1 MDAKTA
7 IVTRPVSDLTRGG
20 LAHEDAARLVDA
32 FLAGRNAR
40 TLRAYRQDLEDFR
53 AFVAAVDLDDAARRL
68 MGRGQGAANACAL
81 GYKAS
86 LRDRELSPATINRRL
101 AALRSLVKLARTL
114 GLVGWTLEIGNAR
127 ARAYRD
133 TRGPGRAGFLAML
146 ATLGDR
152 HDAKGHRDRAV
163 LRLLFDLGLR
173 RAEVVGLNVSDVD
186 LEAGTVSV
194 LGKGRED
201 RETLSLPAATVDAL
215 RAWLAVHP
223 SGDGPLF
230 TSFDR
235 ADKGQGRLTGA
246 AVYYL
251 VRHCGERAGL
261 GNVRPHGL
269 RHAGITEAVKL
280 AQAHG
285 FGLEEVLDFSRHADV
300 KTLMIYRDRERNV
313 QGRLAEL
320 VAGGADNG
328 NQA

>member
-1 MDAKTA
+1 MDAETA
-7 IVTRPVSDLTRGG
+7 IVARPGAGLTRGG
-20 LAHEDAARLVDA
+20 LDHAAAARLVDA
-32 FLAGRNAR
+32 FLGGRNAR

-53 AFVAAVDLDDAARRL
+53 AFVAAVDLDDATNQL
-68 MGRGQGAANACAL
+68 MGQGQGAANACAL

-114 GLVGWTLEIGNAR
+114 GLVGWTLEIGNAK

-146 ATLGDR
+146 ATLDGR
-152 HDAKGHRDRAV
+152 HDAKGHRDRAI

-173 RAEVVGLNVSDVD
+173 RAEVVGLDVSDV
-186 LEAGTVSV
+186 EAGTVSV

-201 RETLSLPAATVDAL
+201 RETLSLPDATAGAL
-215 RAWLAVHP
+215 GAWLAVHP

-235 ADKGQGRLTGA
+235 ANKGQGRLTGA

-251 VRHCGERAGL
+251 VRRCGERAGL

-269 RHAGITEAVKL
+269 RHAGITEAVRL

-328 NQA
+328 NKA

>member
-1 MDAKTA
+1 MDTQTA
-7 IVTRPVSDLTRGG
+7 IVARRSCGLVETDLT
-20 LAHEDAARLVDA
+20 HEDAARLVDA

-53 AFVAAVDLDDAARRL
+53 AFVGAVDLDDAAARL
-68 MGRGQGAANACAL
+68 MSQGQGNANGTAL
-81 GYKAS
+81 AYKAS

-114 GLVGWTLEIGNAR
+114 GLVGWTLEIGNAK

-133 TRGPGRAGFLAML
+133 TRGPGRAGFSAML
-146 ATLGDR
+146 ATLDGR
-152 HDAKGHRDRAV
+152 HDGKAARDRAV

-173 RAEVVGLNVSDVD
+173 RAEVVGLDVEDVD
-186 LEAGTVSV
+186 LEARTVSV

-223 SGDGPLF
+223 TGEGPLF
-230 TSFDR
+230 VNFDR
-235 ADKGQGRLTGA
+235 ADKGHGRLTGA
-246 AVYYL
+246 AVYYV
-251 VRHCGERAGL
+251 VRRCGELAGL

-300 KTLMIYRDRERNV
+300 KTLMVYRDRERNV

-320 VAGGADNG
+320 VAAGAG
-328 NQA
+328 